1 MTPVAEP
8 IAITGMAVRLPDA
21 DSLRRFHRNLAEGK
35 DSVREVPA
43 ERLRLAG
50 ADPGLRHRP
59 LASLTGVEEFD
70 HEFFGIPLREAELM
84 DPQHRLC
91 LQLACAAI
99 EDSGHPLGSVRGTR
113 TAVVMAGGR
122 SDYAELMT
130 EADEGVL
137 TLLGT
142 GTSVLP
148 GRIAHLL
155 GTQGPA
161 LVVDTGCSTGLVAL
175 DLAAGMLRGGQASLA
190 VVGGVAVRS
199 TFADASDD
207 RYAEVVS
214 ASGRCRAFDAAA
226 DGTGDGEGGVVLVL
240 KLLSDAVR
248 DRDHVHAVVRSTAVN
263 HNGDRS
269 NGLSA
274 PSPAAQVNLLR
285 DAWEK
290 AGLRP
295 GQLGYLEAHGSGTRL
310 GDLIEVEAVSR
321 ACGEPEP
328 GRESRVIGSVKT
340 NIGHLDHVAGL
351 AGLVKVVAGIQ
362 NRVIYP
368 SLHFTRPNPLVDF
381 DRLGVRV
388 ATELVEWKAD
398 DDGPLFGG
406 VSSFS
411 LAGTNAH
418 AVLESAPAAPSAG
431 GEPSGWAGG
440 VATVSGRG
448 WPAVA
453 RVCAALRE
461 RIADDP
467 GLDVRDVLH
476 TLNRGRDHLPWRV
489 AFPVRDRAGL
499 LDGLRRA
506 GKSAGRGGPAPSGAR
521 RPMWTVVPGAG
532 PSARDADLLAG
543 RYAVYAAAVAECA
556 EAAPDEVDEDTTA
569 WFSRNHAFLRLMR
582 TWGIDTTLVS
592 GSLALAK
599 LARGESSLSEALAEA
614 MRSDDGEHGSDDP
627 GGDLVVCDLDS
638 VRGDDVLARVA
649 ELYVS
654 GVDVDWD
661 LVHEGTGRR
670 RVSLPGYSFEPTRC
684 WVTPPPRDTA
694 PPAPS
699 LVPPRPDRPP
709 TSRADY
715 EQALARVWTGSL
727 RVGEV
732 PPDADYFELGGTS
745 VLALQVLADI
755 RRELGV
761 RLRLRDIYA
770 HRTLRDLAGFMAASA
785 GHDPAA
791 TGRLVPIRAGGEHP
805 PLFCPHPSGGG
816 VQPYF
821 ELARAL
827 PAGYP
832 VIGVPAV
839 GLDDGL
845 EPDPTVEAMATRY
858 VGELRQVQP
867 TGPYRLVGWSFG
879 AVIAYE
885 MARRLSAEGDRVATL
900 VLIDANTEL
909 DPGPPPEQESAL
921 LINLLTA
928 GSDFRVDTGALAG
941 LSERERLTAVVKT
954 AKEAGRLPTAMTRHQ
969 IGAMTKVLRANDLA
983 LLDYRWAGY
992 AGPATVIRAESPL
1005 FDGPDDRAEDLGWRK
1020 FITGEVTV
1028 HSVPGDHFTMMRRHH
1043 TAIADII
1050 GRVL

>member
-1 MTPVAEP
+1 MTTVPEP

-21 DSLRRFHRNLAEGK
+21 DSLPRFHRNLAEGK
-35 DSVREVPA
+35 DSVRQVPA

-50 ADPGLRHRP
+50 ADPGLAHRP

-84 DPQHRLC
+84 DPQHRLS
-91 LQLACAAI
+91 LQLTCAAI
-99 EDSGHPLGSVRGTR
+99 EDSGHALGSVRGTR
-113 TAVVMAGGR
+113 TALVMAGGR

-142 GTSVLP
+142 GTSALP

-175 DLAAGMLRGGQASLA
+175 DLAAGLLRAGQASLA
-190 VVGGVAVRS
+190 IVGGVAVRS

-240 KLLSDAVR
+240 KPLSDAVR

-274 PSPAAQVNLLR
+274 PSPAAQVDLLR
-285 DAWEK
+285 DAWRK

-295 GQLGYLEAHGSGTRL
+295 GQLGYLEAHGSGTQL
-310 GDLIEVEAVSR
+310 GDLIEVEAISR
-321 ACGEPEP
+321 ACDGPEP
-328 GRESRVIGSVKT
+328 GREPCVIGSVKT

-351 AGLVKVVAGIQ
+351 AGLVKVVASIQ

-388 ATELVEWKAD
+388 ATDLAEWKAD
-398 DDGPLFGG
+398 DDGPLLGG

-418 AVLESAPAAPSAG
+418 VVLESAPAARPAG
-431 GEPSGWAGG
+431 GDPSEWAGG

-448 WPAVA
+448 WPSVA
-453 RVCAALRE
+453 RACAALRE

-467 GLDVRDVLH
+467 ELDVRDVLH

-489 AFPVRDRAGL
+489 AFPVRDRAEL

-506 GKSAGRGGPAPSGAR
+506 GKSAARGGPAPSGPR
-521 RPMWTVVPGAG
+521 RPMWTVTAGAG
-532 PSARDADLLAG
+532 PSARDADLLAE

-556 EAAPDEVDEDTTA
+556 EAAPDEMDDDTTA
-569 WFSRNHAFLRLMR
+569 WFSRNYAFLRLMR
-582 TWGIDTTLVS
+582 AWGIDTTRVS
-592 GSLALAK
+592 GSVALAK
-599 LARGESSLSEALAEA
+599 LARGESSLQEA
-614 MRSDDGEHGSDDP
+614 MRSDGGGPESDDP
-627 GGDLVVCDLDS
+627 GDAFVVYDLSS

-661 LVHEGTGRR
+661 VVHEGAERR

-684 WVTPPPRDTA
+684 WVTPLRRDTA
-694 PPAPS
+694 SPAPGP
-699 LVPPRPDRPP
+699 VPPLSDRPP

-715 EQALARVWTGSL
+715 EQALARVWAGSL

-745 VLALQVLADI
+745 VLALQVLAEI
-755 RRELGV
+755 RRELGM

-770 HRTLRDLAGFMAASA
+770 HRTLRDLAGFMAAST

-791 TGRLVPIRAGGEHP
+791 AGRLVPIRAGGDHP
-805 PLFCPHPSGGG
+805 ALFCPHPSGGG

-821 ELARAL
+821 ELAQAL
-827 PAGYP
+827 PAGHP

-845 EPDPTVEAMATRY
+845 DPDPTVEAMATRY

-885 MARRLSAEGDRVATL
+885 MARQLSAAGDRVAPL

-909 DPGPPPEQESAL
+909 DPEPPPERESAL
-921 LINLLTA
+921 LVNLLTA
-928 GSDFRVDTGALAG
+928 GTDFRVDVGALAG
-941 LSERERLTAVVKT
+941 LSERERLMAVIKT
-954 AKEAGRLPTAMTRHQ
+954 AKEAGRLPPTMTRHQ

-983 LLDYRWAGY
+983 LLDYRWGGY
-992 AGPATVIRAESPL
+992 AGPAVVIRAESPL
-1005 FDGPDDRAEDLGWRK
+1005 FEGPDDRAPDLGWRK

-1043 TAIADII
+1043 SAIADII